1 MTSNAPRFSKGFT
14 FGTQTLETLQLH
26 SKPSLLF
33 TLQSNCI
40 FPQFF
45 ISCLFTLPKRKAVC
59 SLFPPH
65 THALLSPYSHI
76 LSYFIDLLELL
87 STWIRALNIFCSPNH
102 CESRGHFHLGLR
114 RLWPQDFQR
123 LSEVQRPNISSST
136 ALWSILR
143 FHGLY
148 RIDRFL
154 RPDNNLSNIIT
165 YRGCCERRSSK
176 EKALTFTS
184 TESKVRKLPF
194 CMMAAK

>member
-1 MTSNAPRFSKGFT
+1 MISNAPRFSKGFT

-26 SKPSLLF
+26 SNHHYYSLCNPIAFSRNFSYLV
-33 TLQSNCI
+33 
-40 FPQFF
+40 
-45 ISCLFTLPKRKAVC
+45 CLLHQKGKQYVYVVC
-59 SLFPPH
+59 FPH
-65 THALLSPYSHI
+65 THALSPYSHI
-76 LSYFIDLLELL
+76 LSLFIDLLELL

-165 YRGCCERRSSK
+165 YRGCCERRS
-176 EKALTFTS
+176 ER
-184 TESKVRKLPF
+184 ESSYFYFDGK
-194 CMMAAK
+194 

>member
-1 MTSNAPRFSKGFT
+1 M
-14 FGTQTLETLQLH
+14 H
-26 SKPSLLF
+26 
-33 TLQSNCI
+33 
-40 FPQFF
+40 
-45 ISCLFTLPKRKAVC
+45 
-59 SLFPPH
+59 
-65 THALLSPYSHI
+65 SPYSHI
-76 LSYFIDLLELL
+76 LSLFIDLLELL
-87 STWIRALNIFCSPNH
+87 STWIRALNIFCSPND

-165 YRGCCERRSSK
+165 YRGCLRKEEWK

-194 CMMAAK
+194 CITAAKSFLSIEYILLSWFRKVRNMKVVQCSVHSGRCICQQLFAPDSLTIVPFTVRNNIWFWWKKNGCRL

>member
-1 MTSNAPRFSKGFT
+1 MLLDSAKDLLWEPKRLRHCSYIVTIIIIHSAI
-14 FGTQTLETLQLH
+14 QLH
-26 SKPSLLF
+26 FPAIFHILF
-33 TLQSNCI
+33 VY
-40 FPQFF
+40 F
-45 ISCLFTLPKRKAVC
+45 PKRKAVSTYVYVVC
-59 SLFPPH
+59 FPH
-65 THALLSPYSHI
+65 THMHAHSPYSHI
-76 LSYFIDLLELL
+76 LSLFIDLLELL

-165 YRGCCERRSSK
+165 YRGCCERRS
-176 EKALTFTS
+176 ER
-184 TESKVRKLPF
+184 ESSYFYFDGK
-194 CMMAAK
+194 

>member
-1 MTSNAPRFSKGFT
+1 MYV
-14 FGTQTLETLQLH
+14 
-26 SKPSLLF
+26 
-33 TLQSNCI
+33 
-40 FPQFF
+40 
-45 ISCLFTLPKRKAVC
+45 VC
-59 SLFPPH
+59 FPH
-65 THALLSPYSHI
+65 THALSPYSHI

-136 ALWSILR
+136 ALWRILR

-154 RPDNNLSNIIT
+154 RPDTNLSNIIT

-194 CMMAAK
+194 CIMAAKSFLSRVHTSILIPKSQKYEGGTVQCTHSGRCICQQLFAPDSLTIVPFTVRNNIWF